1 MIGQLWWLL
10 QCQPREVQLR
20 TEDIYI
26 TNVECGTDGTM
37 FLSHEGEL
45 YACGNNQA
53 NKLGL
58 NEQSGWVFSG
68 TRRVRGHNKVIV
80 IDRGNFPTQPEINT
94 AGCSQNGPQTC
105 ALRGGD
111 FS

>member
-80 IDRGNFPTQPEINT
+80 IDRGIFLACCLAEE
-94 AGCSQNGPQTC
+94 AGCSQIGPP
-105 ALRGGD
+105 D
-111 FS
+111 FSISGTPA

>member
-68 TRRVRGHNKVIV
+68 TYVVITKSLSLQEAFSLLV
-80 IDRGNFPTQPEINT
+80 
-94 AGCSQNGPQTC
+94 
-105 ALRGGD
+105 ALQKNPLTIIFHLQAR
-111 FS
+111 

>member
-1 MIGQLWWLL
+1 MIGQLWWSL

-68 TRRVRGHNKVIV
+68 TWHLDLETKVI
-80 IDRGNFPTQPEINT
+80 RRFPKI
-94 AGCSQNGPQTC
+94 SQSQRRPLQGRC
-105 ALRGGD
+105 M
-111 FS
+111 